1 MAKFK
6 DTVEIIPLAGLK
18 LHEITNLHP
27 VQTEEEYMAMKH
39 SIEEQGQLV
48 PVYTYRGKVVDG
60 RHRVK
65 AMKELGLKEIKATA
79 LNPVL
84 TLTDLKRKVVASDLR
99 RSKTA
104 AQKAIQAWQA
114 CNDDSNVSREEAAL
128 LYSTNITNISI
139 VNTIAKQVGTTALD
153 KLLAAGKLTLTTVDG
168 SRTYTDLRKLKQATK
183 PITIA
188 ESDKPTSY
196 VANEEVKIILSS
208 IDELDTLDVQAV
220 LGYCKKRILADME
233 M

>member
-1 MAKFK
+1 M
-6 DTVEIIPLAGLK
+6 
-18 LHEITNLHP
+18 
-27 VQTEEEYMAMKH
+27 
-39 SIEEQGQLV
+39 
-48 PVYTYRGKVVDG
+48 
-60 RHRVK
+60 
-65 AMKELGLKEIKATA
+65 
-79 LNPVL
+79 
-84 TLTDLKRKVVASDLR
+84 
-99 RSKTA
+99 
-104 AQKAIQAWQA
+104 
-114 CNDDSNVSREEAAL
+114 
-128 LYSTNITNISI
+128 
-139 VNTIAKQVGTTALD
+139 VNTIAKQVGTVALD

-188 ESDKPTSY
+188 EPDKPTSY